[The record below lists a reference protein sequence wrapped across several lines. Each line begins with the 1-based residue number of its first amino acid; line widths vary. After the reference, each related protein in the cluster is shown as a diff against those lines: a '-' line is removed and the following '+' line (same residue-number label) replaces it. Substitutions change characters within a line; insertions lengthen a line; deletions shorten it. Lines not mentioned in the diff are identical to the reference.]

1 MAVSLRTTT
10 NCEISTGSIDVIAWG
25 NRIERM
31 VWPHVRPKANAASD
45 CPRGSALTPART
57 ISAMTAPLYSV
68 RPVMTPASARCLD
81 GNTSY
86 EAYRK

>member
-1 MAVSLRTTT
+1 M
-10 NCEISTGSIDVIAWG
+10 
-25 NRIERM
+25 RI
-31 VWPHVRPKANAASD
+31 VWPQRIPSEEAASA

-68 RPVMTPASARCLD
+68 SPVTTPAKARCLD

-86 EAYRK
+86 CA